1 MTDLLFVCTANICR
15 SAYAEVRTAMLAP
28 ALSVGSAGVQGWV
41 DKAMDAPMAAELTAR
56 GGDPSAFRSR
66 RLTIPMLRGARLVL
80 TAEARHRSVILDDLP
95 ATHARAFTLGQFA
108 ALVREAPD
116 GVRGDGLVAWVASLR
131 RPVDARLDI
140 PDPYRRGPEAAARA
154 AALIDEH
161 LAVVLPLLT

>member
-95 ATHARAFTLGQFA
+95 ATHARAFTLGLA
-108 ALVREAPD
+108 ALSGRRRC
-116 GVRGDGLVAWVASLR
+116 GGDGSSPGGVPAFGG
-131 RPVDARLDI
+131 RPPRHPRPTDAA
-140 PDPYRRGPEAAARA
+140 EAAAEPQPHRRA
-154 AALIDEH
+154 SRRCCH
-161 LAVVLPLLT
+161 LT